1 MYAIIVDG
9 SRQLKVAEGQELEID
24 FRNLG
29 AGQQVKFDRVLAVG
43 QDSGLKMGSPALSGA
58 SVTAEVV
65 GAGQGPKLVVQKMRR
80 RKNSRR
86 KTGHRQ
92 LVTKVKISKISVG

>member
-9 SRQLKVAEGQELEID
+9 SRQYKVTEGQELD
-24 FRNLG
+24 LDYRDVKKG
-29 AGQQVKFDRVLAVG
+29 SQVKFDKVLACGGESPKIG
-43 QDSGLKMGSPALSGA
+43 QPHLAGA

-65 GAGQGPKLVVQKMRR
+65 GAVQGPKLVVQKLRR

-86 KTGHRQ
+86 RTGHRQ
-92 LVTKVKISKISVG
+92 LHTRVRINKIEA